1 MARILHNERTKCNQQ
16 ALFRYTWAGRD
27 ESFCCLEHAQQ
38 LQGVAQVIGYY
49 VQLIPLSGDE
59 QMKVSCQQ
67 EVRANKRLHTDA
79 GDSAASSELV
89 QASAESTSQT
99 DPAPTQRG

>member
-1 MARILHNERTKCNQQ
+1 MKCDQQ

-38 LQGVAQVIGYY
+38 IQGVAQAMGYY

-59 QMKVSCQQ
+59 QMKVSCQN
-67 EVRANKRLHTDA
+67 EVRANKACSGRV
-79 GDSAASSELV
+79 DSSRSPELFPAEV
-89 QASAESTSQT
+89 IHSAKVTRQT
-99 DPAPTQRG
+99 TRR

>member
-1 MARILHNERTKCNQQ
+1 MKCDQQ

-38 LQGVAQVIGYY
+38 IQGVAQAMGYY

-59 QMKVSCQQ
+59 QMKVSCQN
-67 EVRANKRLHTDA
+67 EVRANKGLHPTAA
-79 GDSAASSELV
+79 GVESAGEKSE
-89 QASAESTSQT
+89 SGG
-99 DPAPTQRG
+99 R

>member
-1 MARILHNERTKCNQQ
+1 MKCNQH

-38 LQGVAQVIGYY
+38 LQGVAQAIGYY

-59 QMKVSCQQ
+59 QMKVSCSQ
-67 EVRANKRLHTDA
+67 EVQANKACTGLA
-79 GDSAASSELV
+79 GTQAAEG
-89 QASAESTSQT
+89 EGSQ
-99 DPAPTQRG
+99 PANQ

>member
-1 MARILHNERTKCNQQ
+1 MKCNQQ

-38 LQGVAQVIGYY
+38 LQGVAQAIGYY

-59 QMKVSCQQ
+59 QMKVSCSQ
-67 EVRANKRLHTDA
+67 EVKANEAICICTHDVYESAVNPGHCMACGKPLKQKD
-79 GDSAASSELV
+79 GD
-89 QASAESTSQT
+89 
-99 DPAPTQRG
+99 

>member
-1 MARILHNERTKCNQQ
+1 MKCNQQ

-38 LQGVAQVIGYY
+38 LQGVAQAIGYY

-59 QMKVSCQQ
+59 QMKVSCSQ
-67 EVRANKRLHTDA
+67 EVRANTAGTRLETGA
-79 GDSAASSELV
+79 ANADSESNPAVSS
-89 QASAESTSQT
+89 
-99 DPAPTQRG
+99 G